1 MKRDIDLFWSL
12 KFYWINSNKGN
23 KRNTWESNCLL
34 VSCFTGC
41 LSISLM
47 FWNFFTLLLTISS
60 WFLSKGTDFS
70 FWLCQHKCG
79 DEWSHS
85 QVTPIKLSLH
95 LGAECYPQ
103 GISSGWWQQSCC
115 PVTSSAWRNQSCSCC
130 AAQLLPSHTVCWA
143 LGMLSRPSLCWE
155 QEQGNFISLLLSF
168 PCSLKTLLFS
178 SWERFLIL
186 QSGSQDLSILQCDF
200 SFRGDL
206 LGLTSSAPVRI
217 RVLFRSNWH

>member
-12 KFYWINSNKGN
+12 KFYWINSNKGD
-23 KRNTWESNCLL
+23 KRIRGKVIAFWFHILL
-34 VSCFTGC
+34 DA
-41 LSISLM
+41 ISLM

-103 GISSGWWQQSCC
+103 GISSNAAVLWHPVPGGIRACPAVQRSCSHHILC
-115 PVTSSAWRNQSCSCC
+115 AAPWACYQGPHFVGSRNRVTSSFCCSPFHVVSKTYC
-130 AAQLLPSHTVCWA
+130 SHHERD
-143 LGMLSRPSLCWE
+143 S
-155 QEQGNFISLLLSF
+155 SF
-168 PCSLKTLLFS
+168 YS
-178 SWERFLIL
+178 LIL
-186 QSGSQDLSILQCDF
+186 KILQRDF

-206 LGLTSSAPVRI
+206 LGLTSSAPVRT
-217 RVLFRSNWH
+217 RVLSIKLRSNWG